1 MSLAHVL
8 DPQFAIELRPYQ
20 REALTAVEAAA
31 LRGIRHQ
38 AVSLP
43 TGAGKAVIFA
53 HLILERQARTLMLVH
68 RDKLIRQTLD
78 KLAMVAQGT
87 QSRLCAWRLCA
98 TRCAMPR
105 VAVARC
111 GREARVLG
119 TVPVASLHCLPRLH
133 APEHFLVMCRL

>member
-105 VAVARC
+105 AAVARC
-111 GREARVLG
+111 GRRPVYLAPYPWHPYTVFRVCTHL
-119 TVPVASLHCLPRLH
+119 SIS
-133 APEHFLVMCRL
+133 